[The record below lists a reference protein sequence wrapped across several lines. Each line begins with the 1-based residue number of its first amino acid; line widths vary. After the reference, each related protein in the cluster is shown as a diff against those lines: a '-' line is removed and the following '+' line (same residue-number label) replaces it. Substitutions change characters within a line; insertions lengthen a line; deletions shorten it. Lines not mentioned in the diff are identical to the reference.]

1 MNRYKLLT
9 LSTGKQGSGLF
20 WLGLLLLAIA
30 AVDHYY
36 RPFLGPLTTVA
47 WVLGGLAILL
57 AILLRIPLWTRTG
70 TIQVGPDGL
79 TVRYGRRE
87 VWLGY
92 EEIGVVTGGRISQ
105 HHSLHELPR
114 RHRQAVKPYFNQT
127 HIFIAL
133 HEGSEAVEEAQRKLP
148 RFMLGTTQ
156 PGLLLLIQDEWLVVD
171 RAIDAARITWL
182 GQIKQSHQEEH
193 RSLVAQLWAEDGDE
207 ELEEEP
213 DDDILSPL

>member
-9 LSTGKQGSGLF
+9 LSTGGRGGGLF
-20 WLGLLLLAIA
+20 WFGLLLLVIA
-30 AVDHYY
+30 AVDQYY
-36 RPFLGPLTTVA
+36 RPFLGSLSSIVLL
-47 WVLGGLAILL
+47 LGGLAILL
-57 AILLRIPLWTRTG
+57 AILLRIPSWSRSG
-70 TIQVGPDGL
+70 YIQVEPDGL

-92 EEIGVVTGGRISQ
+92 EEIGTVTGGRISQ

-114 RHRQAVKPYFNQT
+114 RHRQALKSYFNQT

-133 HEGSEAVEEAQRKLP
+133 HEGSEAIQEAQRKLP
-148 RFMLGTTQ
+148 RFMLGSTQ
-156 PGLLLLIQDEWLVVD
+156 PGLLLLIQDDWLIVD
-171 RAIDAARITWL
+171 RAIDAARVTWL
-182 GQIKQSHQEEH
+182 AQIKQSHQDDH

-213 DDDILSPL
+213 DDDILSPS

>member
-87 VWLGY
+87 VWLSY

-127 HIFIAL
+127 HIFM
-133 HEGSEAVEEAQRKLP
+133 R
-148 RFMLGTTQ
+148 GTTQ
-156 PGLLLLIQDEWLVVD
+156 PGLLLLIQDDWLVVD
-171 RAIDAARITWL
+171 RAIDAARVTWL